1 MAIEK
6 PSSIEKSPF
15 RSKKWDELVNG
26 RDFQPSHA
34 PILATLCYWY
44 EVLETCMNDLDIG
57 GEIQVAYSNDMG
69 DVKELPQVGTMK
81 KASAEIRA
89 LSKQLDINDDIK
101 EEKPK
106 ETKLYVFQEKRL
118 SKAKNKGRATA

>member
-1 MAIEK
+1 MLEK
-6 PSSIEKSPF
+6 PSSITKSPF

-106 ETKLYVFQEKRL
+106 ETKLYVFQEKRK
-118 SKAKNKGRATA
+118 SKAKNQARASA